1 VGLITGHRAKELIAH
16 YSHRPHS
23 SVART
28 AEALEQMDK
37 KLPKKNP
44 ARRIRPGKNN
54 PALSIVGADL
64 CVCPGATPHAESGA
78 DTQVCPYDKHRRI
91 FVPVL
96 KSLIILGQNWD
107 IYAEGGT
114 RTRTAFWARGF
125 SYHYSFRHLPS
136 FWSPFGFDSLWSGR
150 CLLRACFF
158 ACFVE
163 QVNKPCL
170 GGSRLVSTLC

>member
-1 VGLITGHRAKELIAH
+1 MKAGLYVDPLITPWCLFSQFCRHHEDI
-16 YSHRPHS
+16 
-23 SVART
+23 
-28 AEALEQMDK
+28 
-37 KLPKKNP
+37 
-44 ARRIRPGKNN
+44 
-54 PALSIVGADL
+54 
-64 CVCPGATPHAESGA
+64 TPCNLLQINLLRNFS
-78 DTQVCPYDKHRRI
+78 
-91 FVPVL
+91 
-96 KSLIILGQNWD
+96 
-107 IYAEGGT
+107 AEGGT

-170 GGSRLVSTLC
+170 GGSRLV